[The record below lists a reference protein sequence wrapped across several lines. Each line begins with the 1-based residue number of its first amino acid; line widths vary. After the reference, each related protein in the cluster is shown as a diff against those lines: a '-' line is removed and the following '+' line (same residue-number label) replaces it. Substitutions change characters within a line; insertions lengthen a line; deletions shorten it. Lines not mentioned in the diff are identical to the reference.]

1 MRRSDQDQQEE
12 ATTEPLP
19 GVWLTLSSTPN
30 RALDQQ
36 LSMDDNFSCLEGKTT
51 GILPSPASPKSYVF
65 EKQSY
70 REKKESF

>member
-1 MRRSDQDQQEE
+1 MRHSDQDQQGE

-36 LSMDDNFSCLEGKTT
+36 LSMDDSFSCLEGKTT
-51 GILPSPASPKSYVF
+51 GILPPSTSPKSYIF